1 MDMPCFFEAPP
12 YALDARVRGLRL
24 PDGDASVT
32 R

>member
-1 MDMPCFFEAPP
+1 MDMPCCFEAPP

-24 PDGDASVT
+24 PDGDVQVM